1 MSTQDY
7 LDQLIEDKH
16 TLVTNINTKGVEASD
31 TETFTELVPKILEI
45 AGGLTTE
52 QYMRVEDLLNY
63 NCNTNEDD
71 YSQSEVD
78 KVDALIEWFDS
89 LIDPNEEVNNG

>member
-31 TETFTELVPKILEI
+31 AETFTELVPKILEI
-45 AGGLTTE
+45 GGDLSTE
-52 QYMRVEDLLNY
+52 ESMRISDLLEY
-63 NCNTNEDD
+63 PKTINESD
-71 YSQSEVD
+71 YTQIEID
-78 KVDALIEWFDS
+78 KVDALIELYDEME
-89 LIDPNEEVNNG
+89 DDTNGE

>member
-45 AGGLTTE
+45 GGDLSTE
-52 QYMRVEDLLNY
+52 ESMRISDLLEY
-63 NCNTNEDD
+63 PKTIDESD
-71 YSQSEVD
+71 YTQTEID
-78 KVDALIEWFDS
+78 KVDVLLDFYDEMEGED
-89 LIDPNEEVNNG
+89 DGE